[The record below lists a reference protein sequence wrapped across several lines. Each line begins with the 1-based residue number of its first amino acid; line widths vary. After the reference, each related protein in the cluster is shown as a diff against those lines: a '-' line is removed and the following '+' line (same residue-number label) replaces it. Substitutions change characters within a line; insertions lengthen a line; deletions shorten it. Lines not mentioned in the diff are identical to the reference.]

1 MDIKIHGCPSPL
13 YQMAWYILPS
23 VSEHSASAEQ
33 PSTMEFTDVEPG
45 DTEPLDTEGRLYLK
59 NTG

>member
-1 MDIKIHGCPSPL
+1 
-13 YQMAWYILPS
+13 MAWYILLS
-23 VSEHSASAEQ
+23 VSEHSSLADQ
-33 PSTMEFTDVEPG
+33 PSTVEFMDGETG